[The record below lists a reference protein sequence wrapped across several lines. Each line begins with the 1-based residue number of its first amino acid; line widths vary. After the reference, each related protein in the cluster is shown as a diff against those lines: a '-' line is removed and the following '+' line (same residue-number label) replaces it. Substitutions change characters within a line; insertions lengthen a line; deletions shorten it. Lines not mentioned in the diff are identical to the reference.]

1 MYSRTAVFLTLFT
14 AGLTGCSGPFV
25 GTWLL
30 QYDMSSRQFETSC
43 DEDSSVE
50 YIGDQFQW
58 VDMYDTTGGALVFTN
73 GEYDLVGVASG
84 QTFEVTG
91 TFGQML
97 GSSYYEWELDI
108 SGSLSGKDLEGSS
121 NLKEI
126 SGDADSECRS
136 QTKVD
141 FTGVKMRSGFGGHP
155 TRTIGTQSS
164 QTATANE

>member
-1 MYSRTAVFLTLFT
+1 MLSRTAIFLTIFS
-14 AGLTGCSGPFV
+14 GSLTGCSGPFV
-25 GTWLL
+25 GTWLF

-43 DEDSSVE
+43 SEESSVQ

-58 VDMYDTTGGALVFTN
+58 VDMYDTSGGALVFTN
-73 GEYDLVGVASG
+73 GDYDLVGVASG
-84 QTFEVTG
+84 QSFEVTG

-97 GSSYYEWELDI
+97 GSSFYEWELDI
-108 SGSLSGKDLEGSS
+108 EGSLNGKDLTGSS

-126 SGDADSECRS
+126 SGDADGECRS

-141 FTGVKMRSGFGGHP
+141 FSGVKMRADDSNP
-155 TRTIGTQSS
+155 TRSIGTQSS